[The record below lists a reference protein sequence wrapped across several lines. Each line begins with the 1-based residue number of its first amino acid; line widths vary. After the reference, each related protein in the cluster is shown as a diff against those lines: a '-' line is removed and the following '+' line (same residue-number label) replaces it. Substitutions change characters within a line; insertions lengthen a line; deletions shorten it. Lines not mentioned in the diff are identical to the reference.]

1 LRRLLTD
8 KTISDTGRFMAKFK
22 FHRLASFIVLIVA
35 AAWVLTGEF
44 SAVGSQAQEKAEAAT
59 NAPAAEAKKA
69 LRTVAVLTPPLT
81 DHAVSIRISG
91 VTESDKRVALATRA
105 GGIITELA
113 AKQGDAVKSGDVI
126 LSLDAEDKKSMVK
139 TAEQALTQ
147 RKTEMAS
154 SEALAKRGNLAKRA
168 LDEARTALVTAQ
180 SQLESAQAELTRL
193 QVIAP
198 FDGVLDKVDVQNGS
212 SVQQGAPVATLLSLD
227 PIIAVGEISER
238 SLGSVKIGGKAQVRL
253 VDGRMADG
261 TIRYISKEANAQTR
275 TYRVEV
281 AITNADLSIPAGMTA
296 EVMLWAAPVKAIQ
309 VPRSVV
315 TLSQDGD
322 FGVRGIDKDNK
333 AFFLPVTLIDDA
345 TNALVLTGVPDGT
358 RVIVSGQ
365 DLVKDGETVT
375 PVAPDA
381 ELMKKLVS
389 QASTTQ

>member
-1 LRRLLTD
+1 
-8 KTISDTGRFMAKFK
+8 
-22 FHRLASFIVLIVA
+22 
-35 AAWVLTGEF
+35 
-44 SAVGSQAQEKAEAAT
+44 
-59 NAPAAEAKKA
+59 
-69 LRTVAVLTPPLT
+69 
-81 DHAVSIRISG
+81 
-91 VTESDKRVALATRA
+91 
-105 GGIITELA
+105 
-113 AKQGDAVKSGDVI
+113 
-126 LSLDAEDKKSMVK
+126 
-139 TAEQALTQ
+139 
-147 RKTEMAS
+147 
-154 SEALAKRGNLAKRA
+154 
-168 LDEARTALVTAQ
+168 
-180 SQLESAQAELTRL
+180 
-193 QVIAP
+193 
-198 FDGVLDKVDVQNGS
+198 
-212 SVQQGAPVATLLSLD
+212 VQQGAPVATLLALD

-281 AITNADLSIPAGMTA
+281 AIANADTSIPAGMTA

-358 RVIVSGQ
+358 RVIVAGQ

-381 ELMKKLVS
+381 ELMKKLVGE
-389 QASTTQ
+389 AAKTQ

>member
-1 LRRLLTD
+1 
-8 KTISDTGRFMAKFK
+8 MAKFK
-22 FHRLASFIVLIVA
+22 FHRLASFIVFIAA

-59 NAPAAEAKKA
+59 NAPAAEAKKV
-69 LRTVAVLTPPLT
+69 LRTVAVMAPPLA

-91 VTESDKRVALATRA
+91 LTESDKRVAMATRV
-105 GGIITELA
+105 GGIITKLPVR
-113 AKQGDAVKSGDVI
+113 QGDRVKAGDLI
-126 LSLDAEDKKSMVK
+126 LSLDAEEKKSMVK
-139 TAEQALTQ
+139 TAEQTLAQ
-147 RKTEMAS
+147 RKAEAEAS
-154 SEALAKRGNLAKRA
+154 QSLAKRGNLPKLQLDAARSA
-168 LDEARTALVTAQ
+168 LSTAQ
-180 SQLESAQAELTRL
+180 SQLDAAKAELDRL
-193 QVIAP
+193 EIIAP
-198 FDGVLDKVDVQNGS
+198 YDGVLDKVDVQLGS
-212 SVQQGAPVATLLSLD
+212 SVQQGAPVATLLALD

-281 AITNADLSIPAGMTA
+281 AIANADTSIPAGMTA

-358 RVIVSGQ
+358 RVIVAGQ

-381 ELMKKLVS
+381 ELMKKLVGE
-389 QASTTQ
+389 AAKTQ

>member
-1 LRRLLTD
+1 
-8 KTISDTGRFMAKFK
+8 MAKFK

-44 SAVGSQAQEKAEAAT
+44 SAVGSQAQEKAAAAT
-59 NAPAAEAKKA
+59 NPPAAEAKRA
-69 LRTVAVLTPPLT
+69 LRTVAVMAPPLA

-91 VTESDKRVALATRA
+91 VTESDKRVAMATRA
-105 GGIITELA
+105 GGIITELPV
-113 AKQGDAVKSGDVI
+113 KQGDRVKEGDLI
-126 LSLDAEDKKSMVK
+126 LSLDAEEKKSMVT
-139 TAEQALTQ
+139 TAQQTLAQ
-147 RKTEMAS
+147 RKAEAEAS
-154 SEALAKRGNLAKRA
+154 QSLAKRGNLPKLQLDAARSA
-168 LDEARTALVTAQ
+168 LSTAQ
-180 SQLESAQAELTRL
+180 SQLDAAKAELDRL
-193 QVIAP
+193 EIIVP
-198 FDGVLDKVDVQNGS
+198 FDGVLDKVDVQLGS
-212 SVQQGAPVATLLSLD
+212 SVQQGAPVATLLALD

-261 TIRYISKEANAQTR
+261 TIRYISKEANSQTR

-281 AITNADLSIPAGMTA
+281 AIANADLSIPAGMTA

-322 FGVRGIDKDNK
+322 FGVRGIDKENK

-358 RVIVSGQ
+358 RVIVAGQ

>member
-1 LRRLLTD
+1 
-8 KTISDTGRFMAKFK
+8 MAKFK

-44 SAVGSQAQEKAEAAT
+44 SAVGSQAQEKAAAAT
-59 NAPAAEAKKA
+59 NPPAAEAKRA
-69 LRTVAVLTPPLT
+69 LRTVAVMAPPLA

-91 VTESDKRVALATRA
+91 VTESDKRVAMATRA
-105 GGIITELA
+105 GGIITELPV
-113 AKQGDAVKSGDVI
+113 KQGDRVKEGDLI
-126 LSLDAEDKKSMVK
+126 LSLDAEEKKSMVT
-139 TAEQALTQ
+139 TAQQTLAQ
-147 RKTEMAS
+147 RKAEAEAS
-154 SEALAKRGNLAKRA
+154 QSLAKRGNLPKLQLDAARSA
-168 LDEARTALVTAQ
+168 LSTAQ
-180 SQLESAQAELTRL
+180 SQLDAAKAELDRL
-193 QVIAP
+193 EIIAP
-198 FDGVLDKVDVQNGS
+198 FDGVLDKVDVQLGS
-212 SVQQGAPVATLLSLD
+212 SVQQGAPVATLLALD

-261 TIRYISKEANAQTR
+261 AIRYISKEANAQTR

-281 AITNADLSIPAGMTA
+281 AIANADTSIPAGMTA
-296 EVMLWAAPVKAIQ
+296 EVMLWAEPVKAIQ

-315 TLSQDGD
+315 TLSKDGD
-322 FGVRGIDKDNK
+322 FGVRGIDKENK

-358 RVIVSGQ
+358 RVIVAGQ

-381 ELMKKLVS
+381 ALMKKLVGE
-389 QASTTQ
+389 ATTTQ

>member
-1 LRRLLTD
+1 
-8 KTISDTGRFMAKFK
+8 MAKFK

-44 SAVGSQAQEKAEAAT
+44 SAVGSQAQEKAAAAT
-59 NAPAAEAKKA
+59 NPPAAEAKRA
-69 LRTVAVLTPPLT
+69 LRTVAVMAPPLA

-91 VTESDKRVALATRA
+91 VTESDKRVAMATRA
-105 GGIITELA
+105 GGIITELPV
-113 AKQGDAVKSGDVI
+113 KQGDRVKEGDLI
-126 LSLDAEDKKSMVK
+126 LSLDAEEKKSMVT
-139 TAEQALTQ
+139 TAQQTLAQ
-147 RKTEMAS
+147 RKAEAEAS
-154 SEALAKRGNLAKRA
+154 QSLAKRGNLPKLQLDAARSA
-168 LDEARTALVTAQ
+168 LSTAQ
-180 SQLESAQAELTRL
+180 SQLDAAKAELDRL
-193 QVIAP
+193 EIIAP
-198 FDGVLDKVDVQNGS
+198 FDGVLDKVDVQLGS
-212 SVQQGAPVATLLSLD
+212 SVQQGAPVATLLALD

-281 AITNADLSIPAGMTA
+281 AIANADLSIPAGMTA

-322 FGVRGIDKDNK
+322 FGVRGIDKENK

-358 RVIVSGQ
+358 RVIVAGQ

>member
-1 LRRLLTD
+1 
-8 KTISDTGRFMAKFK
+8 MAKFK

-44 SAVGSQAQEKAEAAT
+44 SAVGSQAQEKAAAAT
-59 NAPAAEAKKA
+59 NPPAAEAKRA
-69 LRTVAVLTPPLT
+69 LRTVAVMAPPLA

-91 VTESDKRVALATRA
+91 VTESDKRVAMATRA
-105 GGIITELA
+105 GGIITELPVR
-113 AKQGDAVKSGDVI
+113 QGDRVKEGDLI
-126 LSLDAEDKKSMVK
+126 LSLDAEEKKSMVT
-139 TAEQALTQ
+139 TAQQTLAQ
-147 RKTEMAS
+147 RKAEAEAS
-154 SEALAKRGNLAKRA
+154 QSLAKRGNLPKLQLDAARSA
-168 LDEARTALVTAQ
+168 LSTAQ
-180 SQLESAQAELTRL
+180 SQLDAAKAELDRL
-193 QVIAP
+193 EIIAP
-198 FDGVLDKVDVQNGS
+198 FDGVLDKVDVQLGS
-212 SVQQGAPVATLLSLD
+212 SVQQGAPVATLLALD

-281 AITNADLSIPAGMTA
+281 AIANADLSIPAGMTA

-322 FGVRGIDKDNK
+322 FGVRGIDKENK

-358 RVIVSGQ
+358 RVIVAGQ

>member
-1 LRRLLTD
+1 
-8 KTISDTGRFMAKFK
+8 MAKFR
-22 FHRLASFIVLIVA
+22 FHRLASIVVTIA
-35 AAWVLTGEF
+35 AGAWLLTGEF
-44 SAVGSQAQEKAEAAT
+44 SSVGSQAQEKAEAAT
-59 NAPAAEAKKA
+59 NNPVAEVKKA
-69 LRTVAVLTPPLT
+69 LRTVSVVAPPLQ

-91 VTESDKRVALATRA
+91 VTEADKRVTLATRG

-139 TAEQALTQ
+139 TAEQTLTQ
-147 RKTEMAS
+147 RKAEMAS

-180 SQLESAQAELTRL
+180 SQLESAKAELTRL

-227 PIIAVGEISER
+227 PIVAVGEISER
-238 SLGSVKIGGKAQVRL
+238 SLGSVKIGGKAQARL
-253 VDGRMADG
+253 VDGRTREG
-261 TIRYISKEANAQTR
+261 TIRYISKEASAQTR

-281 AITNADLSIPAGMTA
+281 AIANEDNSIPAGMTT
-296 EVMLWAAPVKAIQ
+296 EVMLWAEPVKAVQ

-315 TLSQDGD
+315 TLSENGD

-333 AFFLPVTLIDDA
+333 AFFLPVNLIDDA
-345 TNALVLTGVPDGT
+345 TNALVLTGVPEGT
-358 RVIVSGQ
+358 RVIVAGQ
-365 DLVKDGETVT
+365 DLVTEGEVVN
-375 PVAPDA
+375 PVPADEA
-381 ELMKKLVS
+381 LLKKLVGE
-389 QASTTQ
+389 AATTQ

>member
-1 LRRLLTD
+1 
-8 KTISDTGRFMAKFK
+8 MAKFK
-22 FHRLASFIVLIVA
+22 FHRLASFIVLLAA

-44 SAVGSQAQEKAEAAT
+44 SAVGSQAQEKAEAAVKE
-59 NAPAAEAKKA
+59 PAAEAKKT
-69 LRTVAVLTPPLT
+69 LRTVSVMAPPMS
-81 DHAVSIRISG
+81 DHSVSIRISG
-91 VTESDKRVALATRA
+91 VTESDKRVAMATRA
-105 GGIITELA
+105 GGIITELPV
-113 AKQGDAVKSGDVI
+113 KQGDRVKAGDLI
-126 LSLDAEDKKSMVK
+126 LSLDAEEKKSMVK
-139 TAEQALTQ
+139 TAEQTLAQ
-147 RKTEMAS
+147 RKAEAEAS
-154 SEALAKRGNLAKRA
+154 QSLAKRGNLPKLQLDAARSA
-168 LDEARTALVTAQ
+168 LSTAQ
-180 SQLESAQAELTRL
+180 SQLDAAKAELDRL
-193 QVIAP
+193 EIIAP
-198 FDGVLDKVDVQNGS
+198 FDGVLDKVDVQLGS
-212 SVQQGAPVATLLSLD
+212 SVQQGAPVATLLALD

-261 TIRYISKEANAQTR
+261 AIRYISKEANAQTR

-281 AITNADLSIPAGMTA
+281 AIANADTSIPAGMTA
-296 EVMLWAAPVKAIQ
+296 EVMLWAEPVKAIQ

-315 TLSQDGD
+315 TLSKDGD
-322 FGVRGIDKDNK
+322 FGVRGIDKENK

-358 RVIVSGQ
+358 RVIVAGQ

>member
-1 LRRLLTD
+1 
-8 KTISDTGRFMAKFK
+8 MAKFK
-22 FHRLASFIVLIVA
+22 FHRLASFIVLIAA

-44 SAVGSQAQEKAEAAT
+44 SAVGSQAQEKAEAAV
-59 NAPAAEAKKA
+59 NAPAAEIKKA
-69 LRTVAVLTPPLT
+69 LRTVAVMAPPLA

-91 VTESDKRVALATRA
+91 LTESDKRVAMATRV
-105 GGIITELA
+105 GGIITKLPV
-113 AKQGDAVKSGDVI
+113 KQGDRVKAGDLI
-126 LSLDAEDKKSMVK
+126 LSIDAEEKKSMVK
-139 TAEQALTQ
+139 TAEQTLAQ
-147 RKTEMAS
+147 RKAEAEAS
-154 SEALAKRGNLAKRA
+154 QSLAKRGNLPKLQLDAARSA
-168 LDEARTALVTAQ
+168 LSTAQ
-180 SQLESAQAELTRL
+180 SQLDAAKAELERL
-193 QVIAP
+193 EIIAP
-198 FDGVLDKVDVQNGS
+198 YDGVLDKVDVQLGS
-212 SVQQGAPVATLLSLD
+212 SVQQGAPVATLLALD

-238 SLGSVKIGGKAQVRL
+238 SLGSVKIGGRAQVRL

-281 AITNADLSIPAGMTA
+281 AIANADLSIPAGMTA

-358 RVIVSGQ
+358 RVIVAGQ

-381 ELMKKLVS
+381 ELMKKLVGE
-389 QASTTQ
+389 ATKTQ